1 MFTIQVDSRAVTARL
16 ESMPARIHARLE
28 QTVYAL
34 AERLRS
40 HVIQDK
46 LLGQVLNRRTGRL
59 GQSIQQKV
67 DSTATGI
74 TGTVYSA
81 GDVKYAA
88 IHEFGGHIPGHEIV
102 ARNAQALAFMMGGKQ
117 VFAKRVNWPGA
128 TMPERSFMRSSLA
141 DMRDEIVEKMT
152 QAVQDGAKE

>member
-1 MFTIQVDSRAVTARL
+1 
-16 ESMPARIHARLE
+16 MPARIQSRLS
-28 QTVYAL
+28 QTVYEL
-34 AERLRS
+34 AEKLRS

-46 LLGQVLNRRTGRL
+46 LAGQVLNHRSGRL
-59 GQSIQQKV
+59 QQSIQQKV
-67 DSTATGI
+67 DSNATSV

-88 IHEFGGHIPGHEIV
+88 IHEFGGQIPAHEIV
-102 ARNAQALAFMMGGKQ
+102 AKNAQALAFMMGGKM

-141 DMRDEIVEKMT
+141 DMRDEIVQKMT
-152 QAVQDGAKE
+152 QAVQEGAKE

>member
-1 MFTIQVDSRAVTARL
+1 MPEKVRARL
-16 ESMPARIHARLE
+16 ERA
-28 QTVYAL
+28 VYSL
-34 AERLRS
+34 AERLRN
-40 HVIQDK
+40 HIIQDK

-67 DSTATGI
+67 DSSATSI

-88 IHEFGGHIPGHEIV
+88 IHEFGGHIPAHIIE
-102 ARNAQALAFMMGGKQ
+102 AKNAQALAFVMGGKQ

-128 TMPERSFMRSSLA
+128 TMPQRSFMRSSLA
-141 DMRDEIVEKMT
+141 DMKDEIVQKMT
-152 QAVQDGAKE
+152 QAVQESTK

>member
-1 MFTIQVDSRAVTARL
+1 MITVTVDDRAVQARL
-16 ESMPARIHARLE
+16 NVMPDKVRARLE
-28 QTVYAL
+28 QAVYIL
-34 AERLRS
+34 AEKLKS
-40 HVIQDK
+40 HIVQDK

-67 DSTATGI
+67 DSSATAI

-88 IHEFGGHIPGHEIV
+88 IHEFGGHIP
-102 ARNAQALAFMMGGKQ
+102 ARVIEAKNGKALAFTMGGKQ

-141 DMRDEIVEKMT
+141 DMKDEIVQRMT
-152 QAVQDGAKE
+152 SAVQEGMK

>member
-1 MFTIQVDSRAVTARL
+1 MLTVSVDDRAVQARL
-16 ESMPARIHARLE
+16 DSMPARIHARLK

-34 AERLRS
+34 AEKLRS

-67 DSTATGI
+67 DSSVTSV

-88 IHEFGGHIPGHEIV
+88 IHEFGGQIPAHEIV
-102 ARNAQALAFMMGGKQ
+102 ARNANALAFMMGGKQ
-117 VFAKRVNWPGA
+117 VFAKRVQWPGA

-141 DMRDEIVEKMT
+141 DMRDEIVQKMT
-152 QAVQDGAKE
+152 QAVREGAKE